1 LKVEVKAATDALTE
15 NSLNRRIT
23 DANKQIRNADQT
35 VRQRGDIVIEA
46 SAAPPGLTSAQVE
59 RRLRGK
65 MRDGPKPR
73 LTSIDYLEVVYRDA
87 ADGMLKRT
95 FVVRTVDDVVPGP
108 VTETFPEQR

>member
-1 LKVEVKAATDALTE
+1 
-15 NSLNRRIT
+15 
-23 DANKQIRNADQT
+23 
-35 VRQRGDIVIEA
+35 
-46 SAAPPGLTSAQVE
+46 
-59 RRLRGK
+59 

-95 FVVRTVDDVVPGP
+95 FVVRTVDDEVPGP